1 MSLQRGAF
9 GIEYNS
15 RPKESD
21 SGAVML
27 LLIVIAVIA
36 LISFGVSLYRRGK
49 VDAVEETARIEAE
62 ESVSVQ
68 QPMEV
73 ERSLAEVQEAEEEAL
88 LPPAP
93 VVEIDKFGNRPAK
106 VRNLLMR
113 LEEAEKRKDIE
124 MAVSTI
130 EQLRSIPGNPVAD
143 IDDALARR
151 LGTLNVLWLFDRNN
165 AQWVK
170 EVVVRSGSNASRIAA
185 ENGATLASLEKLNG
199 NIDTVFIGQ
208 KLKVLDHPRFNLVIH
223 RRSRTADLSLNG
235 KFFKRYDLVDEVTGK
250 DGMYEVTPPY
260 RQFWRDLGTIFP
272 RADRIELETLMPKG
286 SSVIISEF

>member
-130 EQLRSIPGNPVAD
+130 EQLRSIPGDPVAD